1 MEKPL
6 EKPNSRSNV
15 AQKTITSDK
24 VIAQEAK
31 DKELIRDIFM
41 LALRQDQR
49 HWMPFLEHDIQQ
61 NERQSAEE
69 KLRIFAELLL
79 PTINQLGDILVV
91 RSFIAVFAKAFGPKT
106 FIKSDDIIHKLLL
119 ALEAKEL
126 ECKKKHINEIRSFIK
141 RKLAN
146 PDLHR
151 GPELSEEDRQCPIC
165 CETFNNEDRIRV
177 QFDCPAVTGSS
188 MAHALCQEC
197 ALKQALLKPIC
208 PFCRALLCTNNAIR
222 FINNKLITEEYA
234 ASDLSTHAL
243 EQLCMLLAIIPASN
257 KPFQAS
263 TAIVSEENAID
274 ALGKAMLHL
283 AALEGKSEIVKL
295 LLAAKADVNI
305 KGASRGDTPLHL
317 GAWKGHSEVVKLL
330 IEAGADV
337 NAKNNRDWTA
347 LHAAANERHAEAARL
362 LIEAEANVNVKND
375 DGCTALQIAA
385 CKGCAEVIML
395 LIAAD
400 ADVNVK
406 TDDGCTALQIAAFEG
421 HAEVVKLLTETEAD
435 MNAKNNDGWTA
446 LQVAAYKGNAE
457 IVKLLIEAEADL
469 NAKNNDGHTALTI
482 ATLVG
487 HVEVITLLTQA
498 EADVNAK
505 ANESWRALQTAA
517 IKGRTEVVR
526 RLLASLCCIRE
537 KKSDRIAREN
547 AEQVAKERAEADRSC
562 AESELESQKEELSD
576 DFSSDDED
584 TPDENT
590 IINLEQTL
598 ESKKQQF
605 CRMHFQIS
613 ELNLII
619 EILEKEIHE
628 CPEPNKEL
636 EGRLTAAAEERGKL
650 KAMAAIMAATIDF
663 TEKKLTR

>member
-49 HWMPFLEHDIQQ
+49 HWMPFLEHAIQQ

-177 QFDCPAVTGSS
+177 QFCPTVTGSS
-188 MAHALCQEC
+188 MAHAHCQEC

-208 PFCRALLCTNNAIR
+208 PFCRAPLCTNNAIR

-234 ASDLSTHAL
+234 TSDLSTQAL
-243 EQLCMLLAIIPASN
+243 EQLFILLAIIPASN

-263 TAIVSEENAID
+263 MAILSEENAID
-274 ALGKAMLHL
+274 ALGNAMLHL

-295 LLAAKADVNI
+295 LLAAKADVNV
-305 KGASRGDTPLHL
+305 KGARRGDTPLHL

-362 LIEAEANVNVKND
+362 LIEAEANVNVKTD

-395 LIAAD
+395 LIAAE

-421 HAEVVKLLTETEAD
+421 HAEVVRLLTETEAD
-435 MNAKNNDGWTA
+435 MNAKDNDGWTA

-482 ATLVG
+482 ATLEG
-487 HVEVITLLTQA
+487 HAEVITLLTQA
-498 EADVNAK
+498 EADVYAK
-505 ANESWRALQTAA
+505 ANESCRALQTAA
-517 IKGRTEVVR
+517 RKGRTEVVR

-537 KKSDRIAREN
+537 KKADRIAREN
-547 AEQVAKERAEADRSC
+547 AEQTERTEAEADRSC
-562 AESELESQKEELSD
+562 TESELESQKEELSD

-584 TPDENT
+584 TPDKNT

-605 CRMHFQIS
+605 CRMHSQIS

-628 CPEPNKEL
+628 CPKPNEEL